1 MKNVVLEHAACCY
14 ENSSM
19 GGGRQEG
26 PAFVDSITFW
36 LFGLQSGNK
45 ILLKS
50 TSTRKILKI
59 DWSIQENAEFRF
71 PTCLLGSYG
80 YPLGEKLLNE
90 DLLRLKNIYDRG

>member
-14 ENSSM
+14 ENSAM

-45 ILLKS
+45 S
-50 TSTRKILKI
+50 WR
-59 DWSIQENAEFRF
+59 SIEVFKKMQN
-71 PTCLLGSYG
+71 LGFQ
-80 YPLGEKLLNE
+80 PAF
-90 DLLRLKNIYDRG
+90 